1 MAPFLLFIKKIA
13 TAFNSNRP
21 NDRFGFKA
29 VAFLLKRVL
38 AIFCKRQ
45 QIICKERMC
54 VFLFFFVKR
63 SKWLGVNVIAVLRK
77 TFVA

>member
-1 MAPFLLFIKKIA
+1 MKWHLFFFYKKIA
-13 TAFNSNRP
+13 TAFNPNRP

-54 VFLFFFVKR
+54 VFLFFVIM
-63 SKWLGVNVIAVLRK
+63 SKWLGVNVIAVLCK
-77 TFVA
+77 SFVA

>member
-45 QIICKERMC
+45 QMICKKRM
-54 VFLFFFVKR
+54 FLCKKV
-63 SKWLGVNVIAVLRK
+63 KWLGVNVIAALRK